1 MFFIT
6 TLYVMKRNSENILIE
21 WLVLEAQSGEKSALD
36 QLVVRLYP
44 KLLRYSFRQL
54 NDHEGARDTV
64 QSSFEILSKDLRKVT
79 DPAAFLGWIYK
90 ITHRKGV
97 DYIRRQQQQN
107 VLRERVEHEQLVHEA
122 PEASIGV
129 DEQFSVSDILKTLG
143 PEPYRL
149 VHLYYLE
156 GFSIKEIATIL
167 CIPEGTVKSRLFQA
181 RKQLK
186 SYL

>member
-1 MFFIT
+1 
-6 TLYVMKRNSENILIE
+6 MKRNSDNILIE

-44 KLLRYSFRQL
+44 KLIRYSYRQV
-54 NDHEGARDTV
+54 NDYEAARDTV
-64 QSSFEILSKDLRKVT
+64 QNTFEILSKDLHKVA

-90 ITHRKGV
+90 ITHRKGI
-97 DYIRRQQQQN
+97 DYIRRQQRKHT
-107 VLRERVEHEQLVHEA
+107 LYERIENEQLVDEA
-122 PEASIGV
+122 PISI
-129 DEQFSVSDILKTLG
+129 DEQSSVNQALQLLDS
-143 PEPYRL
+143 ESYRL

-167 CIPEGTVKSRLFQA
+167 CIPEGTVKSRLFQV

>member
-1 MFFIT
+1 
-6 TLYVMKRNSENILIE
+6 MKRNSDNILIE
-21 WLVLEAQSGEKSALD
+21 WLVLEAQAGAASALD
-36 QLVVRLYP
+36 QLINRLYP
-44 KLLRYSFRQL
+44 KLIRYSFRQL
-54 NDHEGARDTV
+54 NDQEAARDTV
-64 QSSFEILSKDLRKVT
+64 QNTFEVLSKDLHKVS

-97 DYIRRQQQQN
+97 DYIRRQQQQTAVLKRFEYEQN
-107 VLRERVEHEQLVHEA
+107 VHSQ
-122 PEASIGV
+122 SIAK
-129 DEQFSVSDILKTLG
+129 DESTSIHDILKLLE

-156 GFSIKEIATIL
+156 GFSIKEIALIL
-167 CIPEGTVKSRLFQA
+167 NIAEGTVKSRLFQV